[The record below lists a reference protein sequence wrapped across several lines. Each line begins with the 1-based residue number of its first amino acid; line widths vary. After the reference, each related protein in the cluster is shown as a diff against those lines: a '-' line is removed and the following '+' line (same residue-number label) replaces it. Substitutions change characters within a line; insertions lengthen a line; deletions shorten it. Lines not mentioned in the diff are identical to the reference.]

1 MTRHRSEAVV
11 NDGEEP
17 SKLRAGVIGVG
28 AMGANHARIYSEC
41 RDIDLVGVVDLDHEL
56 AMDVAK
62 QYGTTAVQLADLVES
77 CDLVSVAVPTFAHA
91 DTVRTCLEAEI
102 HVLVEK
108 PLTESLEEGRA
119 LCRQANEANAL
130 LQVGHVERFNPAVDT
145 AAAIIEDLEVIAI
158 DAQRLGPP
166 VDRPDLDGV
175 VLDLMIH
182 DIDVIGSLLGSNPT
196 KIAAQGTGDGQYAT
210 ATMHYD
216 DVIASVTASRRTQ
229 KKVRTL
235 TITTS
240 ECLIEVDYLEQ
251 SVLIHRDSYPEYVTD
266 DGTNRYRH
274 ESVIERPRVH
284 NGEPLK
290 REIRSFIDAIRTG
303 SEPAVTATDG
313 LEALETVTEIERLID
328 DGGQEVI
335 VR

>member
-1 MTRHRSEAVV
+1 MTGHRSEAVV

-28 AMGANHARIYSEC
+28 AMGANHARVYSEC

-62 QYGTTAVQLADLVES
+62 QYGTTAVQLADLLEA

-91 DTVRTCLEAEI
+91 DTVRTFLEAGI

-108 PLTESLEEGRA
+108 PLTESLDEGRT
-119 LCRQANEANAL
+119 LCRQANESEAM
-130 LQVGHVERFNPAVDT
+130 LQVGHVKRFNPAVET
-145 AAAIIEDLEVIAI
+145 AAAIIDDLDVIAI

-182 DIDVIGSLLGSNPT
+182 DIDVIGSLLGSKPT
-196 KIAAQGTGDGQYAT
+196 KIAAQGTDDGQYAT

-251 SVLIHRDSYPEYVTD
+251 SVLIHRDSYPEYVTN

-290 REIRSFIDAIRTG
+290 REIRSFIEAIRTG

-313 LEALETVTEIERLID
+313 LEALEIVTEIERLID
-328 DGGQEVI
+328 DGEQEVI